1 MLTLKRLS
9 FIFLGF
15 FLTAILLAG
24 WLYHHY
30 HREIALPHTPYEF
43 SIESGSNLKQI
54 AQQLVDAGILSDTWS
69 FILLSRYLGKDS
81 TIKAGDYLLTEN
93 LSQFELLEYL
103 IKGDIRQN
111 QIRFIEGWTFAQFR
125 QSLYSHP
132 DIRNTTDGMSETEIM
147 QLIGAD
153 ESFAEGLFFPD
164 TYFFLKNS
172 NDIEILRRAYQS
184 MQSHLQAAWNE
195 RIESLPLE
203 SPYEALILASIV
215 EKETGLESD
224 RAEIA
229 GVFVNRLRIGMRL
242 QTDPTV
248 IYGMG
253 DQFDGNLRK
262 KDLQTD
268 HDYNTYTRSGLPPT
282 PIAMPGLASI
292 RAAVNPATTDA
303 LYFVAKG
310 NGESKFSTNLRD
322 HNRAVTKYQKQQ
334 NQSSSQSN

>member
-9 FIFLGF
+9 YLFLGF

-43 SIESGSNLKQI
+43 SIESGSSVKQI

-111 QIRFIEGWTFAQFR
+111 EIRFIEGWTFAQFR
-125 QSLYSHP
+125 EALYNHP
-132 DIRNTTDGMSETEIM
+132 DIRNTTYGMSEAEIM

-153 ESFAEGLFFPD
+153 KSSAEGLFFPD

-172 NDIEILRRAYQS
+172 SDIEVLRRAYQS
-184 MQSHLQAAWNE
+184 MQNHLQAAWDE
-195 RIESLPLE
+195 RIESLPLV
-203 SPYEALILASIV
+203 SPYDVLILASIV

-248 IYGMG
+248 IHSMG
-253 DQFDGNLRK
+253 DQVDGNRRK
-262 KDLQTD
+262 KGFAD
-268 HDYNTYTRSGLPPT
+268 RP
-282 PIAMPGLASI
+282 
-292 RAAVNPATTDA
+292 
-303 LYFVAKG
+303 
-310 NGESKFSTNLRD
+310 
-322 HNRAVTKYQKQQ
+322 
-334 NQSSSQSN
+334 

>member
-1 MLTLKRLS
+1 MLTLKRLL
-9 FIFLGF
+9 FIFLIF
-15 FLTAILLAG
+15 FLAVILSIG

-30 HREIALPHTPYEF
+30 HRDIILPTTPYEF
-43 SIESGSNLKQI
+43 SIEPGSNLKQI
-54 AQQLVDAGILSDTWS
+54 TRQLVDEGILPDTWS
-69 FILLSRYLGKDS
+69 FILLSRYLGKES
-81 TIKAGDYLLTEN
+81 ALKAGDYRLTEN
-93 LSQFELLEYL
+93 LSQIALLEYL

-111 QIRFIEGWTFAQFR
+111 EVRFVEGWTFSQYRKA
-125 QSLYSHP
+125 LYDHP
-132 DIRNTTDGMSETEIM
+132 DIRNTTVEMSEEEIL

-153 ESFAEGLFFPD
+153 EQSAEGLFFPD
-164 TYFFLKNS
+164 TYYFLKNS
-172 NDIEILRRAYQS
+172 TDIEILQRAYQT
-184 MQSHLQAAWNE
+184 MQNHIKIAWLD
-195 RIESLPLE
+195 RMESLPLA

-229 GVFVNRLRIGMRL
+229 GVFINRLRMGMRL

-248 IYGMG
+248 IYGLG

-268 HDYNTYTRSGLPPT
+268 QDYNTYTRAGLPPT

-292 RAAVNPATTDA
+292 RAALNPAATDA

-310 NGESKFSTNLRD
+310 NGESKFSTNLAD
-322 HNRAVTKYQKQQ
+322 HNRAVAKYQKRQ
-334 NQSSSQSN
+334 NN

>member
-15 FLTAILLAG
+15 FLTAILQAG

-30 HREIALPHTPYEF
+30 HREIALPYTPYEF

-69 FILLSRYLGKDS
+69 FILLSRYLGSDS
-81 TIKAGDYLLTEN
+81 AIKAGDYLLTEN
-93 LSQFELLEYL
+93 PSQIELLEYL

-111 QIRFIEGWTFAQFR
+111 EIRFIEGWTFAQFR
-125 QSLYSHP
+125 EILDNHP
-132 DIRNTTDGMSETEIM
+132 DIRNTTGGMSEAEIM

-153 ESFAEGLFFPD
+153 ELSAEGLFFPD

-172 NDIEILRRAYQS
+172 SDTEILRRAYQS
-184 MQSHLQAAWNE
+184 MQHHLQAAWDE
-195 RIESLPLE
+195 RIESLPLK

-268 HDYNTYTRSGLPPT
+268 HNYNTYTRAGLPPT

-310 NGESKFSTNLRD
+310 NGKSKFSTNLQD
-322 HNRAVTKYQKQQ
+322 HNRAVAKYQKRQ
-334 NQSSSQSN
+334 SQSN

>member
-9 FIFLGF
+9 YLFLGF
-15 FLTAILLAG
+15 FLTAILLTG

-43 SIESGSNLKQI
+43 SIESGSSVKQI

-69 FILLSRYLGKDS
+69 FILLLRYLGKDS

-111 QIRFIEGWTFAQFR
+111 EIRFIEGWTFAQFR
-125 QSLYSHP
+125 EALYNHP
-132 DIRNTTDGMSETEIM
+132 DIRNTTYGMSEAEIM

-153 ESFAEGLFFPD
+153 KSSAEGLFFPD

-172 NDIEILRRAYQS
+172 SDIEVLRRAYQS
-184 MQSHLQAAWNE
+184 MQNHLQAAWDE
-195 RIESLPLE
+195 RIESLPLA
-203 SPYEALILASIV
+203 SPYDVLILASIV

-282 PIAMPGLASI
+282 PIAMPGVASI
-292 RAAVNPATTDA
+292 RAAVNPAATDA

-310 NGESKFSTNLRD
+310 NGESKFSTNLQD
-322 HNRAVTKYQKQQ
+322 HNRAVAKYQKRQNRN
-334 NQSSSQSN
+334 NQSN

>member
-9 FIFLGF
+9 LVFLGF
-15 FLTAILLAG
+15 VLVAILLAG

-30 HREIALPHTPYEF
+30 HREIVLPHTPYEF
-43 SIESGSNLKQI
+43 SIKPGSNLKQI
-54 AQQLVDAGILSDTWS
+54 AQQLVDAGMLSDTWS
-69 FILLSRYLGKDS
+69 FILLSRYLDNDS
-81 TIKAGDYLLTEN
+81 TVKAGDYLLTEN
-93 LSQFELLEYL
+93 LSQIELLEYL

-111 QIRFIEGWTFAQFR
+111 EIRFIEGWTFAQFR
-125 QSLYSHP
+125 ETLYSHP
-132 DIRNTTDGMSETEIM
+132 DIRNTIDSMSETEIM
-147 QLIGAD
+147 QIIGTG
-153 ESFAEGLFFPD
+153 ESSAEGLFFPD

-172 NDIEILRRAYQS
+172 SDIEILRRAYQS
-184 MQSHLQAAWNE
+184 MQNHLQAAWDE
-195 RIESLPLE
+195 RIEPLPLE

-224 RAEIA
+224 RTEIA

-292 RAAVNPATTDA
+292 HAAVNPASTDA

-322 HNRAVTKYQKQQ
+322 HNRAVAKYQKRQSQ
-334 NQSSSQSN
+334 NN